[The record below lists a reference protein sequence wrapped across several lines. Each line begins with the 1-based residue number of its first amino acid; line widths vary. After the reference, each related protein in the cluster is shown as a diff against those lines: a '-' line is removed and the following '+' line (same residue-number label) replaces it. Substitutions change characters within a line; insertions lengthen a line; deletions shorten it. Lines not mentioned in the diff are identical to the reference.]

1 MPCGILRSFDSVKET
16 LKAFGRTLWFGAPS
30 FRASSQNDSHATR
43 GTTSAC
49 LPLKGCKY
57 LPSLTTCRWSPI
69 DRAPTLPRLLLYK
82 IHGEPYLSGSWGAS
96 TPRRNPKF
104 ERNPWT
110 APFIRR
116 SNKGLVRKIRSLG
129 CVFLSILS
137 PNLFAITILRCP
149 AEHSWGAPPWR
160 KPQRLEEPLHE
171 PFGFA
176 ERVFE
181 LLPGMVPMWL
191 TMPRMWHSFLPA
203 QRLVELLPQLQI
215 LHTVLRFDL
224 PPEAMPQA
232 EGRARVRKRVTA
244 LLLLLQLL
252 MLLLIGE
259 FLANLATQCKI
270 GAACGGVPCGR
281 EVGAGEHHGAAAPV
295 SGGCVHACV
304 VAAANV
310 GGCEKLQLG
319 CFHTGNE
326 GVLERRPG
334 CFLWGESETPVWAS
348 VQHASGLWWLQTCGK
363 WELVASPY
371 RLRLSR
377 TSVPVHNQ
385 SRHRKNTFK
394 SINSPSRHTDSFGT
408 EILHQAF

>member
-1 MPCGILRSFDSVKET
+1 MREREREILITIPAADF
-16 LKAFGRTLWFGAPS
+16 LY
-30 FRASSQNDSHATR
+30 NDHA
-43 GTTSAC
+43 
-49 LPLKGCKY
+49 LPK
-57 LPSLTTCRWSPI
+57 
-69 DRAPTLPRLLLYK
+69 
-82 IHGEPYLSGSWGAS
+82 SWGAS
-96 TPRRNPKF
+96 TRPRKSQRFGESLDEAFRSVERTF
-104 ERNPWT
+104 ELLPGMVPCDSPCRARVAQKT
-110 APFIRR
+110 MMM
-116 SNKGLVRKIRSLG
+116 
-129 CVFLSILS
+129 FLSILS
-137 PNLFAITILRCP
+137 PNHFAITILRCP

-371 RLRLSR
+371 RNRLSR
-377 TSVPVHNQ
+377 RSVPLQN
-385 SRHRKNTFK
+385 
-394 SINSPSRHTDSFGT
+394 
-408 EILHQAF
+408 